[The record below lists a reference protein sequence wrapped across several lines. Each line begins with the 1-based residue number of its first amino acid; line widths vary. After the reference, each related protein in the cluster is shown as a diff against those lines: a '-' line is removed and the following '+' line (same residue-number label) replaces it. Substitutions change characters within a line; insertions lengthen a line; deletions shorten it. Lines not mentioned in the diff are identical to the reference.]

1 MTGAIIIDG
10 GTGRDPGPLQVA
22 RGRILEPTHGD
33 RSVRGSR
40 KVVLITAGWQAEEFA
55 ESHLKEALY
64 RIGVPPRMPGNQHH
78 NVQNLSLYWE
88 FEKFCEK
95 EPKLATLYSDK
106 QDDVKKT
113 MELYRRSNR
122 MALRQLKA
130 QLATVQSWFP
140 EWSFAALLDRAT
152 PHRGRVDDALGLAA
166 EELSL
171 EFDRI
176 REQDQWLL
184 DRLARLD
191 RAFLDASKLR
201 ENKTWLAKRRLL
213 ARRIKSAATLVF
225 YGGHLA
231 VLLNRLHFFD
241 LGPILRESLAAGA
254 TIVARSAGAMA
265 LGERVVVYHDE
276 YQDRHHTFELFGRG
290 VGMLPGLLVLPQHA
304 ERIRKGSQDHLAF
317 LARRFP
323 LRACIGLDEGA
334 VLVVDGGDLDRC
346 ISLGPPD
353 SALRFTPEGDE
364 RGLQP
369 GETVFAGASRKVGG
383 PC

>member
-10 GTGRDPGPLQVA
+10 GSGRDPGPLEVA
-22 RGRILEPTHGD
+22 RGKILEPTHSNAG
-33 RSVRGSR
+33 VRKSR
-40 KVVLITAGWQAEEFA
+40 KVVLVTAGWQAEEFG
-55 ESHLKEALY
+55 ESHLKETLY
-64 RIGVPPRMPGNQHH
+64 RIGVPARVPGNRHH

-95 EPKLATLYSDK
+95 EPELAQLYSDK
-106 QDDVKKT
+106 QAEVKKT

-130 QLATVQSWFP
+130 QLATVQSWYP
-140 EWSFAALLDRAT
+140 QWSFARLLGRAGT
-152 PHRGRVDDALGLAA
+152 HRGRIDDAQGLAA

-171 EFDRI
+171 ELDRI
-176 REQDQWLL
+176 REQDEWLL
-184 DRLARLD
+184 DRLERL
-191 RAFLDASKLR
+191 RCAFLSTSKLR

-213 ARRIKSAATLVF
+213 VRRIRSAATLVF

-241 LGPILRESLAAGA
+241 LGSVFCESLAAGA

-276 YQDRHHTFELFGRG
+276 YQDRHHTFEVFGRG
-290 VGMLPGLLVLPQHA
+290 VGLLPGLLVLPQHA
-304 ERIRKGSQDHLAF
+304 ERIRKGSRDHLTF

-334 VLVVDGGDLDRC
+334 VLVVDGADRYRC
-346 ISLGPPD
+346 ISLGPAG
-353 SALRFTPEGDE
+353 SAVRFTSEGDE
-364 RGLQP
+364 RGLEP
-369 GETVFAGASRKVGG
+369 GETVFSGTSMKAGA